1 MKDLPKTWVS
11 SNNRLKISDKKKNQK
26 FPSWHGEQNKRNT
39 RPQRQKLNMDHA
51 SRKK

>member
-11 SNNRLKISDKKKNQK
+11 SNNRWKISDKNNQK
-26 FPSWHGEQNKRNT
+26 FSSWHGEQNKRNT
-39 RPQRQKLNMDHA
+39 RPQRQTLNMDHA

>member
-11 SNNRLKISDKKKNQK
+11 SNNRLKISAKKNQK
-26 FPSWHGEQNKRNT
+26 IQSSHGEKNKRNT
-39 RPQRQKLNMDHA
+39 RPQRQKLNMDHV